1 MGVSPN
7 AQYGAA
13 QQPLNGGAAA
23 TSTVPPA
30 MPSGFSQSVES
41 GPKKRKRAT
50 KSTPEP
56 AVPEQPAYPI
66 DFPVDIL
73 PRRSEDPE
81 ILSVPLP
88 SAEEAQL
95 IAQFAKRNKAAQ
107 NRYPSIK
114 GLPFLVYDGTIKL
127 PGKQL
132 L

>member
-1 MGVSPN
+1 MGVSPS

-13 QQPLNGGAAA
+13 QQPINAGAVA
-23 TSTVPPA
+23 TSAISPVI
-30 MPSGFSQSVES
+30 SQPVES
-41 GPKKRKRAT
+41 GLKKRKRAT

-66 DFPVDIL
+66 DFPVDMF

-81 ILSVPLP
+81 ILFVPLP

-127 PGKQL
+127 PGK
-132 L
+132 

>member
-13 QQPLNGGAAA
+13 QQPLNGGAVA

-30 MPSGFSQSVES
+30 VPSGFSQPVES

-66 DFPVDIL
+66 DLPVDIL

-107 NRYPSIK
+107 NKYPSIK

-127 PGKQL
+127 PGK
-132 L
+132 